1 MMARKK
7 LVLEC
12 GVNSLDY
19 LGERD
24 TPLRVRIEQLQKEAG
39 RDAGIDLQIVPYAG
53 SGGAHRGGR
62 LVRSDNEALPGLITI
77 LNSAGIPFIY
87 AMNGGLLFDETV
99 LPDESEARVL
109 DVLAACGNRFGLK
122 NKVVI
127 TRGALLR
134 YLRRTYPVLEVVASC
149 IQQTSPRECGPYD
162 VKLREYD
169 YVVPLNQHTTYDC
182 LKGLGADADRLIV
195 FLMLT
200 CGAVDTRCCYGDYL
214 AHERISPDV
223 ILQQLATAVFSGLIP
238 SRLSPEDSGCNWPGA
253 ALNTRLPDLT
263 ALIRMGVNKFK
274 VTRAQHLLPNDY
286 QQLIELIQE
295 HQAD

>member
-1 MMARKK
+1 MTTQKSLM
-7 LVLEC
+7 LEC
-12 GVNSLDY
+12 GAHSLDY
-19 LGERD
+19 LGEKD
-24 TPLRVRIEQLQKEAG
+24 TPLPVRIEQLQKEAG

-53 SGGAHRGGR
+53 SSGTHRGGR
-62 LVRSDNEALPGLITI
+62 FIRSDNGELPGMITT
-77 LNSAGIPFIY
+77 LNSVGIPFMY
-87 AMNGGLLFDETV
+87 AMNGGLLCDESV

-109 DVLAACGNRFGLK
+109 DVLATCGDRFGLK

-127 TRGALLR
+127 TRGALLP

-149 IQQTSPRECGPYD
+149 IQQTSPRESGPYE

-182 LKGLGADADRLIV
+182 LQGLGANAGRLIV

-200 CGAVDTRCCYGDYL
+200 CGAADTRCCYGDYL
-214 AHERISPDV
+214 AHERISPDI
-223 ILQQLATAVFSGLIP
+223 ILQQLATGSFNALTP

-253 ALNTRLPDLT
+253 ALNTRLHDLT

-274 VTRAQHLLPNDY
+274 VTRAQHIPPKEFR
-286 QQLIELIQE
+286 QLIELIQE
-295 HQAD
+295 HQAG

>member
-12 GVNSLDY
+12 GVNSLDN
-19 LGERD
+19 LGEKD
-24 TPLRVRIEQLQKEAG
+24 TPLPARIEQLQKEAG

-53 SGGAHRGGR
+53 SSGAHRGGR
-62 LVRSDNEALPGLITI
+62 FIRSDNEALPGLITM
-77 LNSAGIPFIY
+77 LNSAGIPFMY
-87 AMNGGLLFDETV
+87 ALNGGLLMDEAL
-99 LPDESEARVL
+99 LPDESESRVL
-109 DVLAACGNRFGLK
+109 DAMAASGSRFMLK

-127 TRGALLR
+127 TRGALLP
-134 YLRRTYPVLEVVASC
+134 YLRRIYPVLEVVASC

-182 LKGLGADADRLIV
+182 LKGLGADAGRLIV

-200 CGAVDTRCCYGDYL
+200 CGAVDTRCCFGDYL

-223 ILQQLATAVFSGLIP
+223 ILRQMAAGPFGALTP

-286 QQLIELIQE
+286 RQLIELIKE
-295 HQAD
+295 HQAG

>member
-1 MMARKK
+1 MTARKS
-7 LVLEC
+7 LMLEC
-12 GVNSLDY
+12 GTHSLDY

-24 TPLRVRIEQLQKEAG
+24 APLPARIEQLQKEAG

-53 SGGAHRGGR
+53 SSGAHRGGR
-62 LVRSDNEALPGLITI
+62 FTREDNAALPGLITM
-77 LNSAGIPFIY
+77 LNSAGIPFMY
-87 AMNGGLLFDETV
+87 AMNGGLLMDQTV
-99 LPDESEARVL
+99 LPDESEVRVL
-109 DVLAACGNRFGLK
+109 DALATCADSYGLK

-127 TRGALLR
+127 TRGVLLP
-134 YLRRTYPVLEVVASC
+134 YLRRAYPVLEVVASC

-162 VKLREYD
+162 AKLREYD

-182 LKGLGADADRLIV
+182 LKGVERDAGRLIV

-223 ILQQLATAVFSGLIP
+223 ILQQLATSAFGALTP

-253 ALNTRLPDLT
+253 ALNTRLSDLT

-274 VTRAQHLLPNDY
+274 VTRAQHLLPDDY
-286 QQLIELIQE
+286 RQLIELIRE
-295 HQAD
+295 HQAG